1 MKIATEFKLFPT
13 VICIPIG
20 FIYKKKKTNDFF

>member
-20 FIYKKKKTNDFF
+20 FIYIKKTIDFF